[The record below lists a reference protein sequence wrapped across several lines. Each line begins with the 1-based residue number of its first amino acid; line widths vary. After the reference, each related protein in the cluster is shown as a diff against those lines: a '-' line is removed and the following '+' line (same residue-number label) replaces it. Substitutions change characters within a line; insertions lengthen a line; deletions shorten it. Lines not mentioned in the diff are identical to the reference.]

1 MELAVLLPFLLFLAV
16 IATDWARMLYYTI
29 TIENCARNGAL
40 YACDSDTRSK
50 SPYANVTE
58 AALAEAPNLTPTPT
72 VSQTDL
78 LDGGDGQKAVVV
90 TVSMTFTSITN
101 FSYPKLFGVPNS
113 EAISRSVQMRVEPIT
128 PN

>member
-16 IATDWARMLYYTI
+16 IAADWARMLYYTI

>member
-16 IATDWARMLYYTI
+16 IAADWARMLYYTI

-50 SPYANVTE
+50 SRYANVTE

-78 LDGGDGQKAVVV
+78 ADGGDGQKAVVV